1 MPKDRKSVKQATNKH
16 MAINQ
21 KSLLTL
27 QPNRHLAQTK
37 STNCLLHGISRHSLF
52 ILQKSVISS
61 IPHSEI
67 IILLY

>member
-37 STNCLLHGISRHSLF
+37 SINCLLHGISRHSRLRADWIF
-52 ILQKSVISS
+52 S
-61 IPHSEI
+61 
-67 IILLY
+67 